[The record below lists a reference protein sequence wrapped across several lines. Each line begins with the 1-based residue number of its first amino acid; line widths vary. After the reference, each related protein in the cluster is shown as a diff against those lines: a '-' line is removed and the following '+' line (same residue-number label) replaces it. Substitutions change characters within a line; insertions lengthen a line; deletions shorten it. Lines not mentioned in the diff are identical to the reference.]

1 MPDINR
7 IFELIR
13 HIQKIK
19 DKIDKNLR
27 YAMRIFLKPKQQ
39 HNHHKHKLQNPNI
52 TKNLHE

>member
-27 YAMRIFLKPKQQ
+27 YAMRIFLRPQQ
-39 HNHHKHKLQNPNI
+39 QRLNLKLQNPNI